1 MGCYEGTSE
10 RLRIFY
16 LSLWCVSLQPFAADR
31 PRRLSTQRQ
40 DPPTAPVCQGS
51 GQGRLQ
57 GQGRPG
63 RMLSP
68 APTLPV
74 KWQDLLSL
82 YSFRDGNYVTFV
94 ASSVSLISSFHTKFT
109 HSWLFRPT
117 LLTSLFRLSSHLS
130 FGHPLLYQPHS
141 FACHAL
147 FGCLSFPI
155 LCPAVRAPPL
165 LYVPCPCCT
174 CPTPAVRAPPLLYV
188 PAPLLYVPRPCCTC
202 PAPAVRAPPLLYAP
216 RPCCTRPA
224 PAVRAPPLLYV
235 PRPCCTCP
243 APLIRFQ
250 TPSFIRSFFVPIS
263 SHFLRPPS
271 VPSFYP
277 TFLWP
282 TCCLFPVTSPKIARY
297 KKHKLKINKCWYWH
311 RMYEC
316 VCETIQRI
324 TCESSQTVC
333 LKSNTNSLGYQIWT
347 LTDNRCQIRKQN

>member
-1 MGCYEGTSE
+1 MGYYAGTWE

-16 LSLWCVSLQPFAADR
+16 LSLCCLSLQPFAADR

-82 YSFRDGNYVTFV
+82 YSFRDGNYVTFI

-141 FACHAL
+141 FACRAL
-147 FGCLSFPI
+147 FGCLSFPFF
-155 LCPAVRAPPL
+155 A
-165 LYVPCPCCT
+165 
-174 CPTPAVRAPPLLYV
+174 
-188 PAPLLYVPRPCCTC
+188 LLYVPRPCCTC
-202 PAPAVRAPPLLYAP
+202 PAPAVRAPS
-216 RPCCTRPA
+216 
-224 PAVRAPPLLYV
+224 LLYV

-243 APLIRFQ
+243 APAVHAPPF
-250 TPSFIRSFFVPIS
+250 SFGFRLLP
-263 SHFLRPPS
+263 
-271 VPSFYP
+271 
-277 TFLWP
+277 
-282 TCCLFPVTSPKIARY
+282 
-297 KKHKLKINKCWYWH
+297 
-311 RMYEC
+311 
-316 VCETIQRI
+316 
-324 TCESSQTVC
+324 
-333 LKSNTNSLGYQIWT
+333 SLGVFSFQSPPTSFVLLLSPHFT
-347 LTDNRCQIRKQN
+347 LHSFDPLVVCFL